1 MTKINNRLLG
11 YGLNH
16 YMDVTVKETGI
27 IRLAV
32 SVLSKTLVIVTG
44 NLEWVSHSLTGA
56 MRHV

>member
-16 YMDVTVKETGI
+16 YMDVTIKETDI

-32 SVLSKTLVIVTG
+32 SVLSKTLVIVIG
-44 NLEWVSHSLTGA
+44 NLE
-56 MRHV
+56 